1 MERWDRKQFFAKLAP
16 LDQDQL
22 AKTLWTIYWKG
33 TQEVRRRIEAEL
45 DPETARRKRA
55 ALESVADP
63 DETLEEVTEF
73 VDLARAGAYL
83 GGDRRV
89 RPSERTRW
97 RFTFR
102 RLFKDAQTALAGP
115 DPYLG
120 AEAIE
125 HLVDLAREMGGYE
138 YFRSEDPIE
147 AARIVISDEVEML
160 WSRLRQQLDF
170 GSFARRVAPQLLRWE
185 SQYGWTRTGFGEV
198 AEKER
203 TLARTLEPLLTT
215 RDGWITFTDRYLEAL
230 EAAAD
235 AEAKVRNDA
244 WHRDYRRE
252 ERARDLSDWHSLLL
266 EHLFGGEGEDR
277 LERLIAT
284 PAMAGPEVLFIAAQL
299 ARRRGELAR
308 ARQMAAELIQK
319 VPRHPEFLAFA
330 RELKVATGDGSAS

>member
-16 LDQDQL
+16 LDQDQM
-22 AKTLWTIYWKG
+22 AKTLWTVYWKG
-33 TQEVRRRIEAEL
+33 TQEVRHRIEAEL
-45 DPETARRKRA
+45 DPESARRKRA
-55 ALESVADP
+55 AVESAADP
-63 DETLEEVTEF
+63 EETLEEVVEF
-73 VDLARAGAYL
+73 VNLARTGAYL

-89 RPSERTRW
+89 RPRERTRW

-102 RLFKDAQTALAGP
+102 RLFKDAQDALAGP
-115 DPYLG
+115 DPHLG
-120 AEAIE
+120 AEALE

-138 YFRSEDPIE
+138 YFRSEDPIQ
-147 AARIVISDEVEML
+147 AARIVISDEVERL

-170 GSFARRVAPQLLRWE
+170 DTFARRAAPQLLRWE
-185 SQYGWTRTGFGEV
+185 SRHGWTRTGFGEV

-215 RDGWITFTDRYLEAL
+215 RDSWVTFSDRYLEAL
-230 EAAAD
+230 DAAASVGAKRRGD
-235 AEAKVRNDA
+235 AR
-244 WHRDYRRE
+244 HREYRRE

-266 EHLFGGEGEDR
+266 NHLVGGEGEDR

-284 PAMAGPEVLFIAAQL
+284 PALAGPEVLLLAARL
-299 ARRRGELAR
+299 AWRRGELSQ

-330 RELKVATGDGSAS
+330 RQLKVAPGSASDA